1 VATPHQDQRII
12 FEVQE
17 ESQEVEVVEV
27 VVVAQV
33 EKEMKKKKNILKRL
47 LKLKGFQNHI
57 FINKRFVC

>member
-17 ESQEVEVVEV
+17 ESQEVEVV